1 MYLEE
6 IKFKKFILKDYN
18 DILFLILT
26 IYIFLL
32 ICKLNYNFINFCFK
46 NIKIHFIPYLHLPFI
61 VCMYILCY
69 NTNMT
74 LQQLLIF
81 VFIIFILAYNYYII
95 NTFIH
100 PIYQPLIAFLIYYI
114 YLCNL
119 EINNSITKINE
130 IIHFIN
136 NELIFNKKV

>member
-6 IKFKKFILKDYN
+6 IQFKNFILKDYN

-26 IYIFLL
+26 IYVILL
-32 ICKLNYNFINFCFK
+32 ICKLNYNFINFCFE
-46 NIKIHFIPYLHLPFI
+46 NIKIHFISPYLYIPLI

-69 NTNMT
+69 NENMT

-81 VFIIFILAYNYYII
+81 VFIIFILAYNYYIL

-100 PIYQPLIAFLIYYI
+100 PIYQPLIAFSIYYI

-130 IIHFIN
+130 IINFIN
-136 NELIFNKKV
+136 NEIIFNK